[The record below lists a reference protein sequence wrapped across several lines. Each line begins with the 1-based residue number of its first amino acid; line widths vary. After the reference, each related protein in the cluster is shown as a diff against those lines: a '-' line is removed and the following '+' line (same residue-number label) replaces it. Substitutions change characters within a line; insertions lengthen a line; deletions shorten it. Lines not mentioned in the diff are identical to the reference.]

1 MLFHSFAFVS
11 LFAITFAVYWA
22 VKEHRLRMGVVVIA
36 SIVFYATWNPWLIFV
51 LLGSTSV
58 DFFIALKLEKTPSA
72 RRRKVLM
79 IVSIAINLGILAF
92 FKYGNFLIHSADSVF
107 SMLGIPLAAP
117 AYGIIL
123 PLGISFY
130 TFEAISYIVEVY
142 QGKTKAVRD
151 WLDYLLYI
159 LFFPHLIAG
168 PIVRPHHFLP
178 QIKQKKTFDFDRLQ
192 FGAQLFMMGLIKKAV
207 IADNL
212 SIIVDPV
219 FATPGQYGSTAIWL
233 AVLGYSAQIYCDF
246 SGYTDMA
253 IGVAHTLGFKL
264 PNNFNMPYFA
274 SNIAEFWGRWHISLS
289 TWLRDYLYI
298 PLGGN
303 RQGKW
308 KTYRNLMITMVLG
321 GLWHGAAWT
330 FVAWGFYH
338 GLLLV
343 IHRAWRKSK
352 RRIAGLVPLS
362 VAFTFLCTCVGWVL
376 FRAQTF
382 SDAWLIIKRMFKP
395 FEGKALT
402 ANEVRITLT
411 ALGVLLVAHLIGTFV
426 NIKKIERRL
435 AAPILGAGLA
445 AALVIAQLLSP
456 EDVKA
461 FIYFQF

>member
-1 MLFHSFAFVS
+1 MLFHSLPFVG
-11 LFAITFAVYWA
+11 LFAVTFAVYWA
-22 VKEHRLRMGVVVIA
+22 VKAHRLRMGVVVVA
-36 SIVFYATWNPWLIFV
+36 SIVFYATWNPWLIF
-51 LLGSTSV
+51 LIFFSTSV
-58 DFFIALKLEKTPSA
+58 DFFIALRMEKVHSLRS
-72 RRRKVLM
+72 RRMLLTG
-79 IVSIAINLGILAF
+79 SIAVNLAILAF
-92 FKYGNFLIHSADSVF
+92 FKYGNFLLSSADSIF
-107 SMLGIPLAAP
+107 SLMGIPLVAP
-117 AYGIIL
+117 MYGIIL

-130 TFEAISYIVEVY
+130 TFEAISYIVDVY
-142 QGKTKAVRD
+142 HRKIDAVRD
-151 WLDYLLYI
+151 PLDYLLYI
-159 LFFPHLIAG
+159 MFFPHLIAG
-168 PIVRPHHFLP
+168 PIVRPDHFLP
-178 QIKQKKTFDFDRLQ
+178 QIKQTKTFNFDRLQ
-192 FGAQLFMMGLIKKAV
+192 LGAQLFMMGLIKKAV

-219 FATPGQYGSTAIWL
+219 FAAPGSYGSGAIWL

-253 IGVAHTLGFKL
+253 LGVAQTLGFKL

-274 SNIAEFWGRWHISLS
+274 ANIAEFWGRWHISLS

-303 RQGKW
+303 RHGKW

-343 IHRAWRKSK
+343 IHRAWRSG
-352 RRIAGLVPLS
+352 RRRMGGLVPLS

-376 FRAQTF
+376 FRAQSF
-382 SDAWLIIKRMFKP
+382 GEAWLILVRMFRP
-395 FEGKALT
+395 TEGKGLAT
-402 ANEVRITLT
+402 TEVAITLS
-411 ALGVLLVAHLIGTFV
+411 ALAALLIAHLIGTFV
-426 NIKKIERRL
+426 DVKKIERRL
-435 AAPILGAGLA
+435 AAPLLGAGLA
-445 AALVIAQLLSP
+445 MALVLAQLLSP